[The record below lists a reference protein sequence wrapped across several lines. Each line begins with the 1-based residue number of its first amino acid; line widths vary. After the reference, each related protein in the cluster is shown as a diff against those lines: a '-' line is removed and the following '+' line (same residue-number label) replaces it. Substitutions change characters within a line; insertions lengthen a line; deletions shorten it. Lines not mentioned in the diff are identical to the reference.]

1 MIHGKNICLMPCNRR
16 TQRLIQIRRVG
27 ICFLWM
33 LSVSAGLINHAHAA
47 RPLIVDDARIV
58 DPKACQMESWMQ
70 KNTGSVEFWALPACN
85 FTGNLELTAG
95 GAMSSGLKDS
105 KNPNLQ
111 FQAKTLFKDT
121 EENGWGIGWVFG
133 AVHSPTIN
141 TNRNWTGNLY
151 SYIPVSFSFRDDR
164 LIINANMGWLFRRSE
179 SSSHRMTMG
188 IGTEISLSRN
198 LWLIAETFGQN
209 HGKPFYHAGFRYW
222 IIPGRIQFDTT
233 YGNRMTSGHAEQ
245 WFSIGLRL
253 LSPAFLP

>member
-1 MIHGKNICLMPCNRR
+1 MY
-16 TQRLIQIRRVG
+16 
-27 ICFLWM
+27 ICFLW
-33 LSVSAGLINHAHAA
+33 LLYTVIGLISHAHSA

-58 DPKACQMESWMQ
+58 DAKSCQVESWMQ

-111 FQAKTLFKDT
+111 LQAKTLFKDT
-121 EENGWGIGWVFG
+121 EENGWGIGWVIG

-141 TNRNWTGNLY
+141 TNRNWTGDLY
-151 SYIPVSFSFRDDR
+151 SYVPLSLSFRDDR
-164 LIINANMGWLFRRSE
+164 LIVNANIGWLYRRSE
-179 SSSHRMTMG
+179 SSRHHMTMG
-188 IGTEISLSRN
+188 IGTEISLSRR

-222 IIPGRIQFDTT
+222 IVPDHIQIDTT
-233 YGNRMTSGHAEQ
+233 YGNRMAAGNGEQ
-245 WFSIGLRL
+245 WFTVGLRL
-253 LSPAFLP
+253 ISPAFLP